1 MKKLALLLATLVLAL
16 TLCVPAMAEDLPVYT
31 WGNAPEAFGT
41 DNTAPFSYKFIVKE
55 TGEIKD
61 MTYLGNDQEFNP
73 GLAVYTPGATSAEY
87 WNYAYCFIA
96 KDCMHPANNA
106 LAATAFTAPHSGT
119 VTIKYV
125 YYNEHATT
133 ELQIYKN
140 TYSND
145 TKLHAQTPVA
155 GNAVTDFTIDVEVT
169 KGDVILFGLDAGET
183 NANDQTVFWINE
195 VAYTTV
201 TADPAP
207 DTADTLSVVVA
218 LGTIALAGA
227 VIVSKK
233 H

>member
-31 WGNAPEAFGT
+31 WGNTPEAYGT
-41 DNTAPFSYKFIVKE
+41 DTAPFSYKYIVKE
-55 TGEIKD
+55 SGEIKD
-61 MTYLGNDQEFNP
+61 MSYVGNNQEFNP
-73 GLAVYTPGATSAEY
+73 ARDCYTPGATSAEY
-87 WNYAYCFIA
+87 WNYAYCFISPST
-96 KDCMHPANNA
+96 MHPANNA
-106 LAATAFTAPHSGT
+106 MPATAFTATHSGT

-125 YYNEHATT
+125 YFNPAATT

-140 TYSND
+140 AYGTDNLLKS
-145 TKLHAQTPVA
+145 QTPDL
-155 GNAVTDFTIDVEVT
+155 GDPPVTDYTIDVEVK
-169 KGDVILFGLDAGET
+169 KGDVILFALDAGET
-183 NANDQTVFWINE
+183 NANDETNFWINE